1 MNQRFLLRF
10 AAISVVAGWTA
21 LCAAPVAAQSES
33 DAIFATKKR
42 LVNIGNVG
50 LSFDTRGYIGEMF
63 GSGQSSKPSF
73 EFPLNSGVEHLW
85 SAGLWVGA
93 VDGFTRQPLVS
104 SGVVDATLNAQSRT
118 PSGFEFSPKTV
129 RVSGGEPGSDD
140 QVIEDPLAALLISR
154 NPLQQNFRLDA
165 LADEHFILRYN
176 DTNASGADRS
186 GITNPHVPM
195 GLQVRCDI
203 LGYASRFADSFVIL
217 LFEVENTGDRFLEDI
232 YIGWYIEPI
241 VVNRGKLEFPASG
254 GDLFFGDIQ
263 GYLGP
268 EPIAREA
275 ASEYFDPSL
284 IEADPGARVVYRIDA
299 DGDNGDATSW
309 SGVRFL
315 GADAP
320 EGFDFNYRQWQFSSN
335 GGIPNETEYGDPA
348 RYAYMKGCNP
358 EQPLDQLLQDI
369 SDGCRQKV
377 VDAGPGEGQGSTNFT
392 SEGNWVGLFTVGP
405 WPSLN
410 RGEKA
415 RFAIA
420 MVAGADADEML
431 NNSSIAQ
438 FSFDNGFTLP
448 SGPPSP
454 KLRAIP
460 RGNAVEL
467 RWDPGERPEPGAYD
481 PATASPE
488 YHRSVL
494 TNEPDFQGYRIYR
507 IAGETVSGDPFE
519 EAQIVAEF
527 DIAVNVDGTPDTR
540 GFNTGLPQLVDGERV
555 FIDRNVLNG
564 YPYRYAV
571 TSYSAA
577 DPRAGLPELE
587 SGFNENSVVVVPGS
601 GPTGTNPDLDSTERA
616 EVTVYPNPY
625 RGASLYDTRFQSGEP
640 RELGRSIYFANVP
653 PRATIDVYNLAG
665 TRIVRLENRS
675 ADTTLVEWNVMS
687 EETRAIAP
695 GLYVYAVEDLES
707 GEIQRGKLVIL
718 K

>member
-1 MNQRFLLRF
+1 MRQRTLFCSF
-10 AAISVVAGWTA
+10 ALGVVTG
-21 LCAAPVAAQSES
+21 AACLVPLPSSAQTDS
-33 DAIFATKKR
+33 DLKFATDKR
-42 LVNIGNVG
+42 VVSIGNVG
-50 LSFDTRGYIGEMF
+50 LAFATRGFIGEMF
-63 GSGQSSKPSF
+63 GSGQSSRPSF

-93 VDGFTRQPLVS
+93 IDGFTRQPLVS
-104 SGVVDATLNAQSRT
+104 AGVVDATLDAGSSS
-118 PSGFEFSPKTV
+118 PSGFEFSPQTV
-129 RVSGGEPGSDD
+129 RVEGGDDD

-176 DTNASGADRS
+176 DTSASGGDES

-195 GLQVRCDI
+195 GLEVRCDI
-203 LGYASRFADSFVIL
+203 LGYASRFADSFVIM
-217 LFEVENTGDRFLEDI
+217 LFEVTNVGDRFLENVHL
-232 YIGWYIEPI
+232 GWYIEPI

-268 EPIAREA
+268 ERIAQET
-275 ASEYFDPSL
+275 ASEFFDPGL
-284 IEADPGARVVYRIDA
+284 LEADPSARVVYRIDA
-299 DGDNGDATSW
+299 DGDGGDATSW
-309 SGVRFL
+309 SGVRYL
-315 GADAP
+315 GSDAP
-320 EGFDFNYRQWQFSSN
+320 DGAYFNYRQWQYSST
-335 GGIPNETEYGDPA
+335 GGIPNEAEYGDPA
-348 RYAYMKGCNP
+348 RYAYMRGCEP
-358 EQPLDQLLQDI
+358 ERPLEDLLADL
-369 SDGCRQKV
+369 SEGCGEQV

-392 SEGNWVGLFTVGP
+392 SEGNWVGMFSIGP
-405 WPSLN
+405 WPALN
-410 RGEKA
+410 PGESA
-415 RFAIA
+415 NFAIA

-454 KLRAIP
+454 NLNAVA

-488 YHRSVL
+488 FHRSVL

-507 IAGETVSGDPFE
+507 IDGDVVTEDPFE
-519 EAQIVAEF
+519 QAALIAEF
-527 DIAVNVDGTPDTR
+527 DIDTNVDGTSDDR
-540 GFNTGLPQLVDGERV
+540 GFNTGLPPLVDGQRV
-555 FIDRNVLNG
+555 FVDRNVLNG
-564 YPYRYAV
+564 FPYRYAV
-571 TSYSAA
+571 TSYSAP

-601 GPTGTNPDLDSTERA
+601 GPTGTNPDLDASERDA
-616 EVTVYPNPY
+616 VSVYPNPY
-625 RGASLYDTRFQSGEP
+625 RAASLYDNRFPSGEP
-640 RELGRSIYFANVP
+640 RELGRSIFFANVP
-653 PRATIDVYNLAG
+653 PRANIDVYNLAG
-665 TRIVRLENRS
+665 TRIVQLQNRS
-675 ADTTLVEWNVMS
+675 VDDTLVEWNVMS

-695 GLYVYAVEDLES
+695 GLYVYAVENLET
-707 GEIQRGKLVIL
+707 GDIQRGKLVIL